1 VSKVMPFAGMI
12 MSGLVGILFLAD
24 LVAGFPFQRVNIGTD
39 VGFLVS
45 SLILGYLSW
54 SIMERSRT

>member
-1 VSKVMPFAGMI
+1 MSKVMPFAGMI

>member
-1 VSKVMPFAGMI
+1 